1 MPFDDR
7 SINEV
12 FKLRDFKHGSKYKK
26 FLENPNYEKIVNR
39 LTGGE
44 GKWEVTNKNPHHAI
58 KIGALT
64 KEAKVWFYFICF
76 VIVPDT
82 FAQLESRKPSYCIPS

>member
-12 FKLRDFKHGSKYKK
+12 FKLRDYKHELKYKK
-26 FLENPNYEKIVNR
+26 LLEIPNYKKIVHL

-44 GKWEVTNKNPHHAI
+44 GKWEVTKKNPHHA
-58 KIGALT
+58 
-64 KEAKVWFYFICF
+64 
-76 VIVPDT
+76 
-82 FAQLESRKPSYCIPS
+82 